1 MIRSVGVLLFAG
13 VLLSGCGSITVAS
26 ALQSWVAQSSLHSS
40 LKILAGDTRHAQES
54 LVNVAS
60 SANDL
65 HTVCGVLLVDA
76 ESANA
81 SLPSPDNQTTSLLS
95 SAYTQ
100 LGTGANLCYR
110 AGANETLRARALRA
124 LARAGA
130 DFSEADARIATATGH
145 D

>member
-1 MIRSVGVLLFAG
+1 MKQSVGVLLLAG
-13 VLLSGCGSITVAS
+13 VLLSGCGSITAAS
-26 ALQSWVAQSSLHSS
+26 ALQSWVAQSNLHSS
-40 LKILAGDTRHAQES
+40 LKILARDAQRAKES

-81 SLPSPDNQTTSLLS
+81 SLPTPDNQATHLLS

-100 LGTGANLCYR
+100 LGTAANLCYR
-110 AGANETLRARALRA
+110 AGANAAIRARALGA

-130 DFSEADARIATATGH
+130 EFSEAGARISAAAGH
-145 D
+145 V